1 MSPGSG
7 IRLSRRIGFTVG
19 AAIWLYG
26 RRTTAAGTD
35 PAGLGLTRQRF
46 QHALGPSGV
55 KQTSVAIEV
64 RPSSPKRAGA
74 AQPATPQ
81 PATAEATATTTATA
95 SHSQPKPQPAPAAA
109 TAKGAPT
116 AGPRPLAS
124 LPLGPSPP
132 PSAPRP
138 PPPIGPLAPPRL
150 SPSAPPLGPWPA
162 PGRSFPPGT
171 VQNRASEHPLGG
183 LGQTIGRREFIVK
196 RGTDQ

>member
-64 RPSSPKRAGA
+64 RPRS
-74 AQPATPQ
+74 QPHHSQPQPRPQPQQQPQ
-81 PATAEATATTTATA
+81 PATANQ
-95 SHSQPKPQPAPAAA
+95 SHSQHQPRPQPKAHPPPA
-109 TAKGAPT
+109 TARLQPLSPNAVPRRPQSDRQGQLTDRPRPDSHTRAPT
-116 AGPRPLAS
+116 ADTHRHF
-124 LPLGPSPP
+124 PSPP
-132 PSAPRP
+132 RLLWKRVP
-138 PPPIGPLAPPRL
+138 PPVRADAQPKAPPR
-150 SPSAPPLGPWPA
+150 PA
-162 PGRSFPPGT
+162 TS
-171 VQNRASEHPLGG
+171 
-183 LGQTIGRREFIVK
+183 
-196 RGTDQ
+196 

>member
-95 SHSQPKPQPAPAAA
+95 NQSHSQHQPRPQPKAHPPPA
-109 TAKGAPT
+109 TARLQPLSPNAVPRRPQSDRQGQLTDRPRPDSHTRAPT
-116 AGPRPLAS
+116 ADTHRHF
-124 LPLGPSPP
+124 PSPP
-132 PSAPRP
+132 RLLWKRVP
-138 PPPIGPLAPPRL
+138 PPVRADAQPKAPPR
-150 SPSAPPLGPWPA
+150 PA
-162 PGRSFPPGT
+162 TS
-171 VQNRASEHPLGG
+171 
-183 LGQTIGRREFIVK
+183 
-196 RGTDQ
+196 